1 MSCRSGLSHNPGLYI
16 HVPFCRSKC
25 RYCGFYSVTS
35 VDSIPGYIEA
45 LCNEMEMYQGIFG
58 TFDTVYFGGGTPT
71 VLPPHTIET
80 ILAGVRKS
88 FALTDNPEITVEA
101 NPQDLDMTMLT
112 SLFDCGVNR
121 LNIGVQSF
129 NDDILSFLGRRH
141 TVATVRSAL
150 DNARLVGFTN
160 IGIDLMYAIPHQS
173 IEEWFATLDQAL
185 MAAPEHISCYELTID
200 TGTPLKI
207 ELESGA
213 ISLPDEDLQF
223 DFFIKTSERLENA
236 GYVHYEVSNFAGK
249 LNLASRHNRKYWDH
263 VPYLGLGPSAH
274 SFLHNRRWWNHRSLS
289 RYLDDLHKAKKPV
302 DETETLTD
310 DQLCLEAL
318 SLGLR
323 TKKGINLTDFKMKY
337 HVDLLRE
344 KNDILARLKDEGLI
358 DIENGTLS
366 PTRFGLAVA
375 DTLPLI

>member
-1 MSCRSGLSHNPGLYI
+1 
-16 HVPFCRSKC
+16 
-25 RYCGFYSVTS
+25 
-35 VDSIPGYIEA
+35 
-45 LCNEMEMYQGIFG
+45 
-58 TFDTVYFGGGTPT
+58 
-71 VLPPHTIET
+71 
-80 ILAGVRKS
+80 
-88 FALTDNPEITVEA
+88 
-101 NPQDLDMTMLT
+101 
-112 SLFDCGVNR
+112 
-121 LNIGVQSF
+121 
-129 NDDILSFLGRRH
+129 
-141 TVATVRSAL
+141 
-150 DNARLVGFTN
+150 
-160 IGIDLMYAIPHQS
+160 MYAIPRQS

-185 MAAPEHISCYELTID
+185 MIAPEHISCYELTID
-200 TGTPLKI
+200 TGTPLEK